1 MDFCDQV
8 IDMEGTLLL
17 FPNQQC
23 IGVESIPCIWIEKDP
38 TGVRFKN
45 VFGQM
50 TVLDTDKYQ
59 HIAFKKKGAVFAE
72 DVILLK

>member
-8 IDMEGTLLL
+8 IDMEGYLLL
-17 FPNQQC
+17 FAEGILLNC
-23 IGVESIPCIWIEKDP
+23 IPCNWVEKDP

>member
-8 IDMEGTLLL
+8 IDMEGKLLL
-17 FPNQQC
+17 FADQSF
-23 IGVESIPCIWIEKDP
+23 VESIPCIWVEKDS

-45 VFGQM
+45 VFGQVN
-50 TVLDTDKYQ
+50 VLDADRYQ
-59 HIAFKKKGAVFAE
+59 HIAFKKDSAVTEE